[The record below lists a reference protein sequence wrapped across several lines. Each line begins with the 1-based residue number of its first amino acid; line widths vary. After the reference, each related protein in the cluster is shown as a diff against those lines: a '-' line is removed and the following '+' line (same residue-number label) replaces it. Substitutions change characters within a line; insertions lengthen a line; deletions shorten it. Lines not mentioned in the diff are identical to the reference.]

1 MEININLPVK
11 CQESNFKLEIDIDEK
26 DKSEVLNIKISNSNA
41 FYPIV
46 YKKSFTHLAL
56 QNVSNYFKNFSLK
69 EIASKI
75 STFIRN
81 DKYILKRDYLNPT
94 NLILILYP
102 SSFELTNEDIIEI
115 EFVIPLEKKEQN
127 LYEIIAD
134 MSLKLEELNEKIKKL
149 ESDHVSQNQIISCDK
164 KIEKLNVKM
173 NRINQLNIYQDSN
186 FLNRIQAVMSKN
198 ILLNND
204 DFELLKYFINKG
216 NIKLSLIYKAT
227 IDSDFSNKFHEK
239 CDNHSPTISLVKT
252 VDGLRFGGYTTQ
264 TWNNNQECK
273 QDDEAF
279 LFSMNLRKK
288 YNIQKGAEC
297 AIYCGGEYGPTF
309 GEGFDLCLCNNFMG
323 VNGSYSNFPKSYGK
337 GSSTNE
343 FTEKNRNFKISDV
356 EVYLVDFY

>member
-1 MEININLPVK
+1 MEININLPIK
-11 CQESNFKLEIDIDEK
+11 CQESNFKIEINIEEK
-26 DKSEVLNIKISNSNA
+26 DNTEIMNIKLSNSNEL
-41 FYPIV
+41 YPII
-46 YKKSFTHLAL
+46 YKKSYTLLTL
-56 QNVSNYFKNFSLK
+56 QNISNYFQKLSLK
-69 EIASKI
+69 EIASEI
-75 STFIRN
+75 STFIN
-81 DKYILKRDYLNPT
+81 NEKYLLKRDNLNPS

-102 SSFELTNEDIIEI
+102 SSLELSYEDI
-115 EFVIPLEKKEQN
+115 EFEIPLENKEKN

-134 MSLKLEELNEKIKKL
+134 MSLKIEELNEKIKRL
-149 ESDHVSQNQIISCDK
+149 ENDHVSQNQIINCDK

-173 NRINQLNIYQDSN
+173 NRANQLNIYQDSN
-186 FLNRIQAVMSKN
+186 FLNRIQAVISKN
-198 ILLNND
+198 ILMNND
-204 DFELLKYFINKG
+204 DFDLLKYFINKG

-239 CDNHSPTISLVKT
+239 CDNHSPTITLVKT
-252 VDGLRFGGYTTQ
+252 NNGLRFGGYTTQ
-264 TWNNNQECK
+264 TWNNNLECK

-279 LFSMNLRKK
+279 LFSINLRKK
-288 YNIQKGAEC
+288 YNIQKGVEC

-343 FTEKNRNFKISDV
+343 FTEKNKNFKVNDV

>member
-1 MEININLPVK
+1 MEININLPIK
-11 CQESNFKLEIDIDEK
+11 CQESNFKIEINIEEK
-26 DKSEVLNIKISNSNA
+26 DNTEIMNIKLSNSNEL
-41 FYPIV
+41 YPII
-46 YKKSFTHLAL
+46 YKKSLTLLSL
-56 QNVSNYFKNFSLK
+56 QNISNYFQKLSLK
-69 EIASKI
+69 EIVSEI
-75 STFIRN
+75 STFISN
-81 DKYILKRDYLNPT
+81 EKYLLKRDNLNPS

-102 SSFELTNEDIIEI
+102 SSLELSYEDI
-115 EFVIPLEKKEQN
+115 EFKIPLENKEQN

-134 MSLKLEELNEKIKKL
+134 MSLKIEELNEKIKRL
-149 ESDHVSQNQIISCDK
+149 ENDHVSQNQIINCDK

-173 NRINQLNIYQDSN
+173 NRANQLNIYQDSN
-186 FLNRIQAVMSKN
+186 FLNRIQAVISKN
-198 ILLNND
+198 ILMNND
-204 DFELLKYFINKG
+204 DFDLLKYFINKG

-239 CDNHSPTISLVKT
+239 CDNHSPTITLVKT
-252 VDGLRFGGYTTQ
+252 NNGLRFGGYTTQ
-264 TWNNNQECK
+264 TWNNNLECK

-279 LFSMNLRKK
+279 LFSINLRKK
-288 YNIQKGAEC
+288 YNIQKGVEC

-343 FTEKNRNFKISDV
+343 FTEKNRNFKVNDV